1 MNISI
6 STIVGR
12 LKMQQK
18 TSCQLGYIHWSNKV
32 VHERNAKQ
40 SNEVNHLCNNCK
52 KTLFKIE
59 C

>member
-52 KTLFKIE
+52 KNLV
-59 C
+59 